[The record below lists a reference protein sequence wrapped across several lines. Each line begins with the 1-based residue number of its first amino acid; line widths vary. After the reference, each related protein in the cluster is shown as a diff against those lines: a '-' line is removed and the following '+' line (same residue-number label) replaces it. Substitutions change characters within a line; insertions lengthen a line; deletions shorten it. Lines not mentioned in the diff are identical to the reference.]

1 MRTRLILSALL
12 LSTPAMAQVTID
24 QRALEPLQPQNAAP
38 ASPAKTEPAKP
49 VAPKTAAP
57 KTAAPKPKPAASGTT
72 VRPQPPVV
80 PQNPPPDLT
89 LPPPIVVPTRPV
101 QPAAPA
107 AINAD
112 APGDATPVPGGL
124 RVSFGTGRADLNP
137 TTEGA
142 IRALVRGGANI
153 AAAPDTASFTITTF
167 APGTPEDPS
176 TPRRLSL
183 SRALT
188 VRSVLISQGVAS
200 VRIYVRA
207 LGPASLGFADGPP
220 DRADI
225 TIATNAV
232 APVAAKPN

>member
-1 MRTRLILSALL
+1 
-12 LSTPAMAQVTID
+12 
-24 QRALEPLQPQNAAP
+24 
-38 ASPAKTEPAKP
+38 
-49 VAPKTAAP
+49 
-57 KTAAPKPKPAASGTT
+57 
-72 VRPQPPVV
+72 
-80 PQNPPPDLT
+80 
-89 LPPPIVVPTRPV
+89 V

-107 AINAD
+107 TINAD
-112 APGDATPVPGGL
+112 APGAATPVPGGL
-124 RVSFGTGRADLNP
+124 RVTFGTGRADLNP
-137 TTEGA
+137 TTEAA
-142 IRALVRGGANI
+142 IRALVRGGANVT
-153 AAAPDTASFTITTF
+153 AASDTASFTITTF

-207 LGPASLGFADGPP
+207 FGPASLGFADGPP

-225 TIATNAV
+225 AIATNAV

>member
-1 MRTRLILSALL
+1 ML

-38 ASPAKTEPAKP
+38 ASPAPATPTPAKP
-49 VAPKTAAP
+49 VPPKP
-57 KTAAPKPKPAASGTT
+57 APKPAPVKPPASNTGATI
-72 VRPQPPVV
+72 RPKPPEV
-80 PQNPPPDLT
+80 PMNPPPGLS
-89 LPPPIVVPTRPV
+89 LPPPIVVPTRPA

-112 APGDATPVPGGL
+112 APGAATPFPGGL
-124 RVSFGTGRADLNP
+124 RVTFGSGRADLNP

-142 IRALVRGGANI
+142 IRALVRGGPNVT
-153 AAAPDTASFTITTF
+153 AAPDTTSFTITTF

-207 LGPASLGFADGPP
+207 FGPASLGFADGPP

-225 TIATNAV
+225 AIATNAVVPATTTV